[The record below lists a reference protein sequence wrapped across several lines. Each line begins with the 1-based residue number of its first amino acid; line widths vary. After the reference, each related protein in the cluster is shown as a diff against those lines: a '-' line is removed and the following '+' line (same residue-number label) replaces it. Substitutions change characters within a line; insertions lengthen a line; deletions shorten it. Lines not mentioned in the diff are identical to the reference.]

1 MKDRGC
7 LANNLDFA
15 IIKIE
20 SIGLKIFNLKIW
32 GRKMENY
39 ILLLLTSAIDAYI
52 WLLVSKIFL
61 REKYHFKVYLGGW
74 LLFAFLLFLKS
85 IAAKKYGKR
94 NFQIITLGGW
104 RNGHG
109 VFDGSAV

>member
-1 MKDRGC
+1 
-7 LANNLDFA
+7 
-15 IIKIE
+15 
-20 SIGLKIFNLKIW
+20 
-32 GRKMENY
+32 MENY

-61 REKYHFKVYLGGW
+61 REKYHFKVC
-74 LLFAFLLFLKS
+74 
-85 IAAKKYGKR
+85 
-94 NFQIITLGGW
+94 LGGW